1 MEEAELVLRLSWERL
16 INDYASGK
24 VVLRTEKDMENAMK
38 HICMNIVAERGLIL
52 DVARQEKHRGKVIDL
67 RIGDMPRCI
76 WVQLKFYHD
85 EADWKQSPSMMNT
98 VESDLKFAEG
108 HGDTFVAI
116 INTIPST
123 SRVRLPFKLD
133 WQTIE
138 IDRNVFEEVYS
149 TINPRTSPPRE
160 MRQKAILVNGTKI

>member
-1 MEEAELVLRLSWERL
+1 
-16 INDYASGK
+16 
-24 VVLRTEKDMENAMK
+24 
-38 HICMNIVAERGLIL
+38 
-52 DVARQEKHRGKVIDL
+52 
-67 RIGDMPRCI
+67 
-76 WVQLKFYHD
+76 
-85 EADWKQSPSMMNT
+85 MMNT

-116 INTIPST
+116 IDTIPST
-123 SRVRLPFKLD
+123 SRVRLPFKMD